1 MRRDSRRKQ
10 DNLLKNKMM
19 ISAGIALIVVI
30 VAAISFVM
38 YGGQAKNSNSESKLN
53 SDKIATL
60 VPNNEV
66 ENTQSASSSLGK
78 SIEEAEMKENMIQNS
93 TSSNSTTSNTIKENS
108 NTNTTKTNETSKNS
122 TTSTTKSTNKTK
134 QTNSEPK
141 KEITFTKPVK
151 GDIVKEYAKDNLIY
165 SNTLKEW
172 VTHLGV
178 DIKADKTT
186 VVKAAAEGTVKS
198 IKNDP
203 RYGLTVII
211 SHGDGLQS
219 VYANLLTSEFVVEG
233 EKVKQGQSIGTVGNS
248 AVFEI
253 VDEPHLHFEI
263 LKNNV
268 QVDPSIYIK

>member
-10 DNLLKNKMM
+10 DNLSKNKTMLYT
-19 ISAGIALIVVI
+19 GITLIVVI

-38 YGGQAKNSNSESKLN
+38 YGGQTNNNSESKLS

-60 VPNNEV
+60 VPNNEI
-66 ENTQSASSSLGK
+66 ENTQSASSTLGK
-78 SIEEAEMKENMIQNS
+78 SIEQAEMEENMTSNS
-93 TSSNSTTSNTIKENS
+93 TSEDNTTSNTVKES
-108 NTNTTKTNETSKNS
+108 TNTTKTTG
-122 TTSTTKSTNKTK
+122 TTKSTNSTNTTKSTTKTK

-151 GDIVKEYAKDNLIY
+151 GEIVKEYAKDHLIY

-203 RYGLTVII
+203 RYGLTVVIN
-211 SHGDGLQS
+211 HGDGLQS

-253 VDEPHLHFEI
+253 ADEPHLHFEI
-263 LKNNV
+263 LKNNT
-268 QVDPSIYIK
+268 QVDPTIYIK